1 MEYENPI
8 TRVRYTS
15 LNMFNLTKTET
26 VQTSQEHG
34 WASSFKVVDFA
45 DQKPDI
51 TNLLGSQIDTH
62 IKY

>member
-34 WASSFKVVDFA
+34 WASGFKVVDFA